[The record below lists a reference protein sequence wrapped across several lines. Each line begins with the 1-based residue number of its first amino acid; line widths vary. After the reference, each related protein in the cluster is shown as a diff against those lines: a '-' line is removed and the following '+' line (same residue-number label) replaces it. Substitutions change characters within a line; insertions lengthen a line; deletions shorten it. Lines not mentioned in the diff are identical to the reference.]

1 MRPEWDL
8 IEAPTLT
15 LHFDRDTGAESI
27 TSAWHPRWIAITK
40 QLLTDARP
48 DFVSSDADTVTFHYA
63 DGDVRYRFVERQN
76 NEILCEMVQDT
87 GEDGITSEIAPER
100 EESTV

>member
-27 TSAWHPRWIAITK
+27 TSAWHPRWIAITAK
-40 QLLTDARP
+40 LLVDSRP
-48 DFVSSDADTVTFHYA
+48 EFVSSDADGVMFHYA
-63 DGDVRYRFVERQN
+63 DGDMRYRFVERQGD
-76 NEILCEMVQDT
+76 EILCEMVKDT
-87 GEDGITSEIAPER
+87 GEGGTTSEIALER
-100 EESTV
+100 EESMV